1 LGNGLFNPVQP
12 AGPIFAMD
20 RAAVLQAMQTR
31 GARTTSEGVLVAPG
45 GFGGLLP
52 GAGIPAV
59 NHVLYL
65 PQMDYFRRYFPS
77 MSDDDFNFTFNRY
90 HHITV
95 APEGDAPRVLQ
106 G

>member
-1 LGNGLFNPVQP
+1 
-12 AGPIFAMD
+12 M
-20 RAAVLQAMQTR
+20 
-31 GARTTSEGVLVAPG
+31 
-45 GFGGLLP
+45 
-52 GAGIPAV
+52 

-95 APEGDAPRVLQ
+95 APDGDAPRVLQ
-106 G
+106 GDLVELPAKPLLATPAR